1 MAAVP
6 QPKTT
11 QNLGDS
17 AAMKKMLSIAS
28 KLYSDSPQLFD
39 PIKGQSFLL
48 NTASTLDSSVHLPP
62 LPGYQGLSL
71 LQNIPSK
78 PTEKTPLAI
87 QKELEALQ
95 KEYENELVTRD
106 ALNAEKQDNLKS
118 YIRKEQVYRE
128 RIEEYS
134 RCIK

>member
-1 MAAVP
+1 MATAA

-28 KLYSDSPQLFD
+28 KLYSDSPQLYD

-48 NTASTLDSSVHLPP
+48 TTASTLDSSVHLPP
-62 LPGYQGLSL
+62 LPGYQSISL
-71 LQNIPSK
+71 LQNSPNKPS
-78 PTEKTPLAI
+78 EKTPAAI

-95 KEYENELVTRD
+95 KEYEKELAMRD
-106 ALNAEKQDNLKS
+106 NLNSEKQDKLKS
-118 YIRKEQVYRE
+118 YIRKEQEYRE